1 MGEKIAQ
8 LAAVMEHLKPVV
20 VFHLGPIPVTTTVVT
35 TWVMMAVLVAI
46 ALVTTRGM
54 RLLPRGWQH
63 LPEMTVEFIY
73 GFLEGFMGRRGRR
86 YLPLVATLFIFIL
99 FLNLAWLIPGAK
111 PPTMDLSTT
120 LAFAVTTIIA
130 VQILSVREVGLRR
143 YIQTYTS
150 HGLMLTPL
158 NIIEELVKVISLS
171 LRLFGNMF
179 GEETVV
185 TILFILVPLVV
196 PAAIQLLGV
205 LFGFIQAFIFT
216 LLTISYLAT
225 RTSAHH

>member
-120 LAFAVTTIIA
+120 LAFAVTTI
-130 VQILSVREVGLRR
+130 
-143 YIQTYTS
+143 
-150 HGLMLTPL
+150 
-158 NIIEELVKVISLS
+158 
-171 LRLFGNMF
+171 
-179 GEETVV
+179 
-185 TILFILVPLVV
+185 
-196 PAAIQLLGV
+196 
-205 LFGFIQAFIFT
+205 
-216 LLTISYLAT
+216 
-225 RTSAHH
+225 